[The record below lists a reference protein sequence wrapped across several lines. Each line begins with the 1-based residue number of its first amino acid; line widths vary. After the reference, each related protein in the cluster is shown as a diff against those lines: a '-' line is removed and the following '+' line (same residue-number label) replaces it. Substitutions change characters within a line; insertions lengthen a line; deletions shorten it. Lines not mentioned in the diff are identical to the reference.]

1 MRLEAPS
8 GEHVIQARR
17 VAAARRIA
25 PEVDTVEER
34 KAERLWRT
42 LPPKAAKLQ
51 ALVTRVVIH
60 HLALEGLVL
69 GALGRGQRVA
79 IRPIRSRDDLGVAE
93 QEQPVG
99 GSCDGGR
106 LTWSDGVY
114 RELLGG
120 FHLGLE
126 IGRHE
131 VPDLSGVHLRAE
143 LGCLPAADVVVRRI
157 HAGLDSRRGGEERQP
172 RLTGAIGQIIM
183 VDADDAVLEGLAI
196 SELNRPLRPSI
207 HRGLRLGVGGRH
219 LALGGDV
226 LGNCLLL
233 TEGPVLRVSFASL
246 ASAAWTVAEPAPLP
260 LPEPLGS
267 QVPPAVPFTNT
278 PATVLNWFVIADE
291 THGPAIGTT
300 RTMIAMIS
308 TYSTVDCPFGRR
320 VNLGDTP
327 PRKEFPLHACA
338 APLGLLRLMLQR
350 IDAITKDESTM
361 PQRHSH

>member
-1 MRLEAPS
+1 MQMRLEAPS

-196 SELNRPLRPSI
+196 SELNRLLRPSI
-207 HRGLRLGVGGRH
+207 HRGLRLGVGGRR

-226 LGNCLLL
+226 LGDGLLL
-233 TEGPVLRVSFASL
+233 IERPVLRV
-246 ASAAWTVAEPAPLP
+246 
-260 LPEPLGS
+260 
-267 QVPPAVPFTNT
+267 
-278 PATVLNWFVIADE
+278 
-291 THGPAIGTT
+291 
-300 RTMIAMIS
+300 
-308 TYSTVDCPFGRR
+308 
-320 VNLGDTP
+320 LGDGRLDGREIGAVTAAGTARFP
-327 PRKEFPLHACA
+327 SPTCCPVYQYSRHRVELVPDCRRDPRAGYHHNQDDNRDDQNVLEGSLVSEAGIPRRYPHYSLK
-338 APLGLLRLMLQR
+338 
-350 IDAITKDESTM
+350 
-361 PQRHSH
+361 